1 MNVIILLAQKIIIE
15 LEKENINP
23 NLPFNVDDTMREEEL
38 VVDDVGQVYN
48 PTDCKPC
55 DD

>member
-1 MNVIILLAQKIIIE
+1 MNVIILLAQKIIIA
-15 LEKENINP
+15 LEKE
-23 NLPFNVDDTMREEEL
+23 DEEKIM